1 MNIFDYILLP
11 LLITSRRP
19 VTRQC
24 QQEDCYKFYH
34 GQHWMLLVAKIKEK
48 QVYVL
53 NSISSATYSAAAEQ
67 YINLFRYINTIII

>member
-1 MNIFDYILLP
+1 MTTFDCILLP
-11 LLITSRRP
+11 ILITSRRP

-24 QQEDCYKFYH
+24 QQEDSYKFYR

-53 NSISSATYSAAAEQ
+53 NSISSGTYSAAAEQ
-67 YINLFRYINTIII
+67 YINLFRYAV